1 MKTKRIIKVVAF
13 CLILFL
19 FLNYIYDVF
28 SWKDTA
34 GDYYSSVDNFYELD
48 EDLVD
53 VMFLGSSRCYCT
65 INNAHLWNEFGIAS
79 FSMSI
84 SGQDIVSSYHSLVE
98 GLKTQTPEVVCLE
111 VYGTLFDGYG
121 VDSNLYRNTLPFNL
135 SLNSWKLVNEV
146 GGDSASDLLV
156 KWPII
161 HTRYKELKK
170 EDFVKNP
177 IYIGYHAEFKET
189 DIMAISLYEGEEI
202 IPIAKREELW
212 LKKIINLTKEKGI
225 ELVLFVS
232 PFTADA
238 TSLKKYNYVEKIAN
252 EYGIQFI
259 NTCKLEDEL
268 GLDPKTDFLDG
279 AHTNYSGA
287 LKVTQYI
294 GEVLS
299 EKYEV
304 ADRRD
309 EKGYELWIEDAKVRQ
324 HEVDNY
330 LLNLTYEMDT
340 FFAQLSQMQDGY
352 TVIVETN
359 GGYYTD
365 ETLMDCYAEMIGI
378 EAFDGKNGVW
388 VLEDG
393 VINLELLGSDFGEYV
408 ALGRSDMLINR
419 TEGVSNII
427 IDSIPHVRAWDGINI
442 IVFDNILGKVVES
455 ASFTPVNQYQIMR

>member
-1 MKTKRIIKVVAF
+1 MKTKKIIKVVAF

-48 EDLVD
+48 EDLAD

-65 INNAHLWNEFGIAS
+65 INNSHLWNEFGIAS

-98 GLKTQTPEVVCLE
+98 GLKTQTPDVVCLE
-111 VYGTLFDGYG
+111 LYGMLFDGYG
-121 VDSNLYRNTLPFNL
+121 VESNLYRNSLPFNP
-135 SLNSWKLVNEV
+135 SPNAWKLVNEI
-146 GGDSASDLLV
+146 GGDIKTDLIV

-170 EDFVKNP
+170 EDFVDNP
-177 IYIGYHAEFKET
+177 VYIGHKCEFIET
-189 DIMAISLYEGEEI
+189 DIGEIRPYDGSETF
-202 IPIAKREELW
+202 PIEEKQEYW
-212 LKKIINLTKEKGI
+212 LKKIIDLTKERNI
-225 ELVLFVS
+225 DLLLFAS
-232 PFTADA
+232 PAIMAEKDV
-238 TSLKKYNYVEKIAN
+238 KKLNYVEELAK
-252 EYGIQFI
+252 EYDIEVI
-259 NTCKLEDEL
+259 NTVKMVEQLD
-268 GLDPKTDFLDG
+268 LDPHTDFLDWS
-279 AHTNYSGA
+279 HTNYSGA

-294 GEVLS
+294 GEILS

-304 ADRRD
+304 EDRRD
-309 EKGYELWIEDAKVRQ
+309 EKGYELWIQDAKVRQ

-330 LLNLTYEMDT
+330 LLNLTYDMDD
-340 FFAQLSQMQDGY
+340 FFEQLSQMQDGY

-365 ETLMDCYAEMIGI
+365 EALMDSYAEMIGI
-378 EAFDGKNGVW
+378 EVFDGKNGVW

>member
-19 FLNYIYDVF
+19 FLNHIYDVF

-34 GDYYSSVDNFYELD
+34 GDYYSSVDTFYELD
-48 EDLVD
+48 EDLAD

-98 GLKTQTPEVVCLE
+98 GLKTQTPDVVCLE
-111 VYGTLFDGYG
+111 LYGTLFDGYG
-121 VDSNLYRNTLPFNL
+121 VESNLYRNSLPFNP
-135 SLNSWKLVNEV
+135 SVNAWKLVNEI
-146 GGDSASDLLV
+146 GGDIKTDLIV

-170 EDFVKNP
+170 EDFVDNP
-177 IYIGYHAEFKET
+177 VYIGHKCDFKEN
-189 DIMAISLYEGEEI
+189 DIGEICLYDGNETFPIEE
-202 IPIAKREELW
+202 KQEYW
-212 LKKIINLTKEKGI
+212 LKKIIDLTKERNI
-225 ELVLFVS
+225 DLLLFVS
-232 PFTADA
+232 PA
-238 TSLKKYNYVEKIAN
+238 TVAEKDMKKLNYVEELAK
-252 EYGIQFI
+252 EYDIEVI
-259 NTCKLEDEL
+259 NTVKMVEQLD
-268 GLDPKTDFLDG
+268 LDPRTDFLDW

-365 ETLMDCYAEMIGI
+365 ETLMDGYAEMIGI

>member
-19 FLNYIYDVF
+19 FLNHIYDVF

-34 GDYYSSVDNFYELD
+34 GDYYSSVDTFYELD
-48 EDLVD
+48 EDLAD

-98 GLKTQTPEVVCLE
+98 GLKTQTPDVVCLE
-111 VYGTLFDGYG
+111 LYGTLFDGYG
-121 VDSNLYRNTLPFNL
+121 VESNLYRNSLPFNP
-135 SLNSWKLVNEV
+135 SVNAWKLVNEI
-146 GGDSASDLLV
+146 GGDIKTDLIV

-170 EDFVKNP
+170 EDFVDNP
-177 IYIGYHAEFKET
+177 VYIGHKCDFKEN
-189 DIMAISLYEGEEI
+189 DIGEICLYDGSETFPIEE
-202 IPIAKREELW
+202 KQEYW
-212 LKKIINLTKEKGI
+212 LKKIIDLTKERNI
-225 ELVLFVS
+225 DLLLFVS
-232 PFTADA
+232 PA
-238 TSLKKYNYVEKIAN
+238 TVAEKDMKKLNYVEELAK
-252 EYGIQFI
+252 EYDIEVI
-259 NTCKLEDEL
+259 NTVKMVEQLD
-268 GLDPKTDFLDG
+268 LDPHTDFLDW

-304 ADRRD
+304 GDRRD

-330 LLNLTYEMDT
+330 LLNLTYEMDD

-365 ETLMDCYAEMIGI
+365 ETLMDSYAEMIGI